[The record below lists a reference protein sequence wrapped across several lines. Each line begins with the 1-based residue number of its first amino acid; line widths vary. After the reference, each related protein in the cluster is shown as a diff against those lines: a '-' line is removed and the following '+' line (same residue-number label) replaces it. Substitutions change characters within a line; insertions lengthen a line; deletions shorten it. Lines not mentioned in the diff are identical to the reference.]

1 LRFVLSHPF
10 RKKRGMDG
18 ARKVCT
24 GLTGDVP
31 GPGIGTR
38 GTDWLEVDV
47 AGELPVTIAA
57 GAGDGAEGC

>member
-1 LRFVLSHPF
+1 
-10 RKKRGMDG
+10 MDG
-18 ARKVCT
+18 ARTVCT
-24 GLTGDVP
+24 ARKICTERKVYLGLAGDVP

-57 GAGDGAEGC
+57 SAGDGAEGC